1 MIAEVTISADVSID
15 IDEAFNSLSY
25 MEQAECVSNFYDW
38 LQKSQKKQF
47 IAEIIEDADDDTL
60 IGELERRGY
69 NIKKRRVTYESQNK
83 KKRSTLPVVVS
94 VRSLNSDLSFLGD
107 IQLPP
112 FMRMGSKVLWFFRKS
127 NNSKTK
133 TMETTKEEM
142 IQFLRELQDL
152 QMCLYDSLH
161 EITLDINLYVFENS
175 TAIYGY
181 VSLFS
186 DIVGMSKSISIH
198 SIISYEQNRTQL
210 NYFVEYAKKLSK
222 YGNRKSESNQT
233 PT

>member
-1 MIAEVTISADVSID
+1 M
-15 IDEAFNSLSY
+15 
-25 MEQAECVSNFYDW
+25 
-38 LQKSQKKQF
+38 
-47 IAEIIEDADDDTL
+47 
-60 IGELERRGY
+60 
-69 NIKKRRVTYESQNK
+69 TYEDNK
-83 KKRSTLPVVVS
+83 KKRSTLPIVVS
-94 VRSLNSDLSFLGD
+94 VRAIASDLCFLGD

-112 FMRMGSKVLWFFRKS
+112 FMRMGSKVLWFFKKS
-127 NNSKTK
+127 NNSK

-161 EITLDINLYVFENS
+161 EITLDINFCVFENS

-186 DIVGMSKSISIH
+186 DIEGMSESISLH

-210 NYFVEYAKKLSK
+210 NYFIEYAKKLSK
-222 YGNRKSESNQT
+222 YGRKKSETNRT
-233 PT
+233 PVGKARV

>member
-1 MIAEVTISADVSID
+1 M
-15 IDEAFNSLSY
+15 SY
-25 MEQAECVSNFYDW
+25 
-38 LQKSQKKQF
+38 
-47 IAEIIEDADDDTL
+47 EDNKA
-60 IGELERRGY
+60 
-69 NIKKRRVTYESQNK
+69 KRNTMRVMGG
-83 KKRSTLPVVVS
+83 
-94 VRSLNSDLSFLGD
+94 VRSLASDLCFLDD

-112 FMRMGSKVLWFFRKS
+112 FMRMGSKVLWFYRQI

-152 QMCLYDSLH
+152 QMCLYNSLH
-161 EITLDINLYVFENS
+161 EITLDINFCVFEDS
-175 TAIYGY
+175 TVIYGY

-186 DIVGMSKSISIH
+186 DIVGMSKSISLN

-222 YGNRKSESNQT
+222 YGNRKNKTNHTQT
-233 PT
+233 